1 MVRLKLYIEE
11 TEGGEVS
18 VEMEEEDKDDEV
30 GLSVGGG
37 LVAARPKSL
46 PFRRAKSRKLRDK
59 GKKARSRGNTMIG
72 KNGDDR
78 SDGGVEEEGCAV
90 GAAR

>member
-1 MVRLKLYIEE
+1 MIVKTSPMVRLKLYIEE

-37 LVAARPKSL
+37 IVAAIVLSLVAGSTLLACL
-46 PFRRAKSRKLRDK
+46 ITFYYRRVSSSAPRMGKL
-59 GKKARSRGNTMIG
+59 N
-72 KNGDDR
+72 
-78 SDGGVEEEGCAV
+78 VL
-90 GAAR
+90 